1 MSAIITL
8 SLLAILVLYL
18 GLFNARKALLPVS
31 LLGLVG
37 AVVLYAVQW
46 QTAAEP
52 LYSGMVLFDHF
63 AVAFSVLCVLLTAL
77 VLLLSTDYFDK
88 ASPHVA
94 EYYALIL
101 FSLTGA
107 VLVVSFHNLAMLF
120 IGIEIMSVALY
131 ILAGIR
137 KKDFASNEAALK
149 YFLMGAFSTGF
160 LLFGI
165 ALLYGAS
172 GSFDLAAIKD
182 YVVSNPQ
189 DVSPLLYAGILLL
202 IVGLAFKVGAAPFH
216 FWTPDVYDGAPILVT
231 IFMATVVKTAAFA
244 GFLRLFYFCFVPL
257 QDFWMPVLLVMT
269 IITLFIGNITAIVQQ
284 SVKRMLAYSSI
295 SHAGYLLFGIVAIG
309 STSAESVLFYA
320 TAYSLSTVIGFGSLI
335 LVKRATGSEHFEA
348 FNGLAKKNP
357 YLSLVITIAMLS
369 LAGIPL
375 TAGFIGKFMMFSGVL
390 ADYQVLLVVLAVI
403 NAAMGIFYYF
413 RVIVAMYF
421 RPADREQIVVSGQY
435 QVVFLLAALITL
447 LLGVYPAWLTGLL

>member
-18 GLFNARKALLPVS
+18 GLFKARNALLPVS
-31 LLGLVG
+31 LLGLV
-37 AVVLYAVQW
+37 ATLVMYAVQW
-46 QTAAEP
+46 GIDANP

-77 VLLLSTDYFDK
+77 VLLLSKDYFDK

-172 GSFDLAAIKD
+172 GSFDLAAIKQ
-182 YVVSNPQ
+182 YVVSNPHAI
-189 DVSPLLYAGILLL
+189 SPLFYAGILLL

-295 SHAGYLLFGIVAIG
+295 SHAGYLLFAIVAIG
-309 STSAESVLFYA
+309 PASGESVLFYA
-320 TAYSLSTVIGFGSLI
+320 GAYSLSTIIAFGALI

-348 FNGLAKKNP
+348 FNGLAKRNP
-357 YLSLVITIAMLS
+357 YLSLAIVIAMLS

-421 RPADREQIVVSGQY
+421 RPIDRDQVVVSSQY
-435 QVVFLLAALITL
+435 KAVFLLAALITL
-447 LLGVYPAWLTGLL
+447 LLGVYPAWLTGLI

>member
-18 GLFNARKALLPVS
+18 GLFKARKALLPVS
-31 LLGLVG
+31 LIGLVA
-37 AVVLYAVQW
+37 AVVMYGVQW
-46 QTAAEP
+46 STTAKP
-52 LYSGMVLFDHF
+52 LYSGMILFDHF
-63 AVAFSVLCVLLTAL
+63 AVAFSVICVVLTAL
-77 VLLLSTDYFDK
+77 VLLLSKDYFDK
-88 ASPHVA
+88 SSPHVA

-182 YVVSNPQ
+182 YVISNPQ
-189 DVSPLLYAGILLL
+189 GMSPLFYAGILLL

-269 IITLFIGNITAIVQQ
+269 IITLFVGNITAIVQQ

-295 SHAGYLLFGIVAIG
+295 SHAGYLLFAIVAIG
-309 STSAESVLFYA
+309 TTSADSVLFYA
-320 TAYSLSTVIGFGSLI
+320 TAYSLSTIIAFGALI
-335 LVKRATGSEHFEA
+335 LVKKATGSEHFEA

-357 YLSLVITIAMLS
+357 YLALVITIAMLS

-375 TAGFIGKFMMFSGVL
+375 TAGFVGKFMMFSGVL

-421 RPADREQIVVSGQY
+421 RPIDRDVVAVSGPY
-435 QVVFLLAALITL
+435 RTVFFLAALITL
-447 LLGVYPAWLTGLL
+447 LLGVYPAWFTGLI